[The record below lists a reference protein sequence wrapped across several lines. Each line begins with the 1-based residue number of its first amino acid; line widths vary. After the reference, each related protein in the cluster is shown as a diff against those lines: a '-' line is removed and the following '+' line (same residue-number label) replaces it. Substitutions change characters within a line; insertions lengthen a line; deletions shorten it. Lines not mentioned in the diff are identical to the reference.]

1 MIDGYDN
8 PWAVLSIFE
17 FQYFNCPSC
26 VFKTHSKKEFINHA
40 MKVHPESIIH
50 LSNIQDI
57 HNGNDINSDV
67 NIKEEPGIGKK
78 SGYIKTR
85 LKIGFQ
91 SKITSR
97 VSTIGFNWILFNLIQ
112 YDSI

>member
-26 VFKTHSKKEFINHA
+26 VFKSHSKKEFINHA

-57 HNGNDINSDV
+57 NNGNDINSDV

-78 SGYIKTR
+78 SGYIKKT
-85 LKIGFQ
+85 KVV
-91 SKITSR
+91 
-97 VSTIGFNWILFNLIQ
+97 VS
-112 YDSI
+112 